1 MEEKLPWNFE
11 AFRKFITYEAL
22 QQAASTLT
30 LFEGVNYTIESEKNN
45 ELSKRLGVRTDL
57 EWVPDRKVSEA
68 INYDIEGS
76 LFRNKARVLT
86 SLYILDPLALQMHS
100 TIKVTP
106 FGKALGSG
114 LISKNEFYKEIIFRF
129 EYPHPAYE
137 DNWTKWTEAG
147 KSLFPLLFII
157 EVLIELIKSG
167 EENNYLEIAE
177 LATYGFLNAANG
189 EVKKAAKNILMAR
202 SDGLADA
209 APRTDD
215 VNRKIGDM
223 FGFLCISGFCF
234 YKKRGICLNLLGVST
249 DDGCHYWLKRGP
261 DSVIE
266 NWCEEIKKRFRLHRK
281 T

>member
-1 MEEKLPWNFE
+1 MKDKLPWNFE

-30 LFEGVNYTIESEKNN
+30 LYEGINYSIESQKNN
-45 ELSKRLGVRTDL
+45 ELSRRLGLRTDL
-57 EWVPDRKVSEA
+57 EWVPDRKISEA

-86 SLYILDPLALQMHS
+86 SLYILDPLEIQLNS

-106 FGKALGSG
+106 FGRALGAG
-114 LISKNEFYKEIIFRF
+114 LVSKEEFYKEIVYRY

-137 DNWTKWTEAG
+137 DNWKQWTEAG
-147 KSLFPLLFII
+147 KNLYPLLFII
-157 EVLIELIKSG
+157 EILIELIKSN
-167 EENNYLEIAE
+167 EDNNYLEIAE
-177 LATYGFLNAANG
+177 LATYGFLNAKNG
-189 EVKKAAKNILMAR
+189 DVKKVVKNILLAR
-202 SDGLADA
+202 ADGSGDEA
-209 APRTDD
+209 ARTDD

-234 YKKRGICLNLLGVST
+234 YKKRGICLNLLGIST
-249 DDGCHYWLKRGP
+249 EDSCHYWLKRGP

-266 NWCEEIKKRFRLHRK
+266 NWCEEIIKRFGK
-281 T
+281 YE